1 MNIDER
7 IRKELQGQSTPLDHL
22 DPADAGLFGMLHRVF
37 TGTLRRWAA
46 YGMVLTLV
54 FFAATVWCIVR
65 FVTAVDIDER
75 LLWGLGA
82 LFGFHAV
89 SMLKM
94 WFFMEM
100 NRNSV
105 LREIK
110 RLELALLDRRDGG
123 NDRTDAPGQSA
134 VD

>member
-1 MNIDER
+1 MNIDAR
-7 IRKELQGQSTPLDHL
+7 IRKELQDQTTPLDEI
-22 DPADAGLFGMLHRVF
+22 DPAETGLFGMLHRVF

-46 YGMVLTLV
+46 YGMLLTLV
-54 FFAATVWCIVR
+54 LFGLTVWCIVR
-65 FVTAVDIDER
+65 FTGAADVDER

-82 LFGFHAV
+82 LMGFHAV
-89 SMLKM
+89 SMLKL

-110 RLELALLDRRDGG
+110 RVEAAVIRLG
-123 NDRTDAPGQSA
+123 NIPDEAA
-134 VD
+134 